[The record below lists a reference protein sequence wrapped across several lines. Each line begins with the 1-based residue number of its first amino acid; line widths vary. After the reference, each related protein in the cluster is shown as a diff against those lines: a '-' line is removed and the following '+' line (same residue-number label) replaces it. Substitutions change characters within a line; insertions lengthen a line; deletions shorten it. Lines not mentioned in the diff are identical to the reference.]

1 MAFSLKIQIFARHM
15 ALHTLYMHRSH
26 TLYLPVAV
34 LSTWQDKLQV
44 FSPFLLYVLLICH
57 RLKQQ
62 AYIQT
67 LSKSTPAGAGAGV
80 VLQRSMILPAFLKSP
95 IQGVPVLQICQAD
108 REHIDFDNA

>member
-1 MAFSLKIQIFARHM
+1 MHLKRIRERIYGIIPVSYTHLHM

-26 TLYLPVAV
+26 TLYLTAAV

-44 FSPFLLYVLLICH
+44 FAPFLLYVLLICH

-80 VLQRSMILPAFLKSP
+80 VLQRSMILPAFLDVYKRQQWKWAL
-95 IQGVPVLQICQAD
+95 ILA
-108 REHIDFDNA
+108 H

>member
-1 MAFSLKIQIFARHM
+1 M
-15 ALHTLYMHRSH
+15 ALHTLYMHYSH
-26 TLYLPVAV
+26 TLCLPAAA
-34 LSTWQDKLQV
+34 LSSWQDRLRV
-44 FSPFLLYVLLICH
+44 FSLLLYVLLIYH

-67 LSKSTPAGAGAGV
+67 LSKSTPVGAGAGV